1 MGQGHDVYGEGG
13 YGGYQK
19 SGGHQQIGNPDRG
32 QHAEE
37 YHQES
42 GQSRYQQ
49 PKGYQQAGGHEQADG
64 RGYEQ
69 GRLRYGQSHSGYESE
84 RYGREQSQGGYRYGQ
99 GNPQQGHETTP
110 VTVSV
115 LRTSY
120 WGRQGIHLLRA
131 QVDVLGRQESDNFLK
146 PLATNM
152 C

>member
-64 RGYEQ
+64 RGYE
-69 GRLRYGQSHSGYESE
+69 SE

-99 GNPQQGHETTP
+99 GNPQQGHGGYQQGY
-110 VTVSV
+110 SKHKA
-115 LRTSY
+115 LR
-120 WGRQGIHLLRA
+120 L
-131 QVDVLGRQESDNFLK
+131 
-146 PLATNM
+146 PLSPSRS
-152 C
+152 

>member
-1 MGQGHDVYGEGG
+1 MGAQSSGPGKILHTLTDKATGQTHPQDSAGSSQNSYLPGGGGRYVPESRPQQQYGREHRADEYQQGHDVYGEGG

-69 GRLRYGQSHSGYESE
+69 
-84 RYGREQSQGGYRYGQ
+84 
-99 GNPQQGHETTP
+99 
-110 VTVSV
+110 
-115 LRTSY
+115 
-120 WGRQGIHLLRA
+120 
-131 QVDVLGRQESDNFLK
+131 
-146 PLATNM
+146 
-152 C
+152 

>member
-1 MGQGHDVYGEGG
+1 MG
-13 YGGYQK
+13 
-19 SGGHQQIGNPDRG
+19 
-32 QHAEE
+32 EE

-99 GNPQQGHETTP
+99 GNPQQGRGLG
-110 VTVSV
+110 VT
-115 LRTSY
+115 
-120 WGRQGIHLLRA
+120 RQILICLSHAMPFPPPLY
-131 QVDVLGRQESDNFLK
+131 VDTLHTRKFDW
-146 PLATNM
+146 
-152 C
+152 